1 MQRGQRLLGFAALI
15 AASIATA
22 QTSKIQSTVELE
34 DFLYILNPHF
44 KEHPDAIDL
53 MWIPKPVE
61 SLCLGKP
68 FEKCSAIDYCCRTTN
83 QNVSMCRDLGMDLSK
98 LPKYPA
104 DARPKRVLSIVF
116 YLGSLIK
123 GWNGLQT
130 YYDSQP
136 PGTFDRVSKSQ
147 RIKARIKLIRS
158 TDDDQFELLEVLA
171 VPPL

>member
-1 MQRGQRLLGFAALI
+1 MRRWQRLIAFAALG
-15 AASIATA
+15 AGAFA
-22 QTSKIQSTVELE
+22 QTSKVQSTVELE

-68 FEKCSAIDYCCRTTN
+68 FEKCASIDYCSRTTN
-83 QNVSMCRDLGMDLSK
+83 QDVSMCRNLKMDLSK
-98 LPKYPA
+98 LPKYPP
-104 DARPKRVLSIVF
+104 DVRPKRVLSIAF

-123 GWNGLQT
+123 GWPALQT
-130 YYDSQP
+130 YYESQP
-136 PGTFDRVSKSQ
+136 AGTFDRISKSQ

-158 TDDDQFELLEVLA
+158 TEDDQFELLEVLA

>member
-1 MQRGQRLLGFAALI
+1 MAFVALGAAAFAQ
-15 AASIATA
+15 AS
-22 QTSKIQSTVELE
+22 KVQSTVELE
-34 DFLYILNPHF
+34 DYLYILNPHF
-44 KEHPDAIDL
+44 QKHPDAIDL
-53 MWIPKPVE
+53 MWIPKTVE

-68 FEKCSAIDYCCRTTN
+68 FEKCSAIDYCSRTTN
-83 QNVSMCRDLGMDLSK
+83 QNVSMCRNLGMDLAK
-98 LPKYPA
+98 LPKYPS

-116 YLGSLIK
+116 YQGSLIK
-123 GWNGLQT
+123 GWAALRT

>member
-1 MQRGQRLLGFAALI
+1 MRRWRRLIGLVALAAL
-15 AASIATA
+15 APA
-22 QTSKIQSTVELE
+22 QSSNVQSTVELQE
-34 DFLYILNPHF
+34 FLYILNPHF

-53 MWIPKPVE
+53 MWIPKTVE

-68 FEKCSAIDYCCRTTN
+68 FEKCASIDYCCRTTN
-83 QNVSMCRDLGMDLSK
+83 QDVSMCRNLKMDLSK
-98 LPKYPA
+98 LPKYPP
-104 DARPKRVLSIVF
+104 DVRPKRVLSIAF

-123 GWNGLQT
+123 GWPALQT

-136 PGTFDRVSKSQ
+136 PGTFDRISKSQ

-158 TDDDQFELLEVLA
+158 ADDDQFELLEVLA